1 MRIET
6 LPVFSKVAAE
16 ADVRGLG
23 LAEKLPAD
31 REGKPWK
38 LSKHQVE
45 TYRALTQEDVD
56 VVLNVAMTGDGKSLA
71 AYLPTLIDPANH
83 CLGMYPT
90 NELLRDQERQLRG
103 YLSSFGVPEEQVPLS
118 SLWGA
123 ELTRLEDRLGMQS
136 RDALLKER
144 FSNASVILTNPD
156 IFNLVMNYSYGQY
169 SPMFTEE
176 ELPYTLGVNFDS
188 FIFDEFHVFS
198 VPQIV
203 AALTSMLYFAEQPGL
218 RSKFLFSSATPSETL
233 IEMIDR
239 AGLRYRLVKGEYAS
253 ERDDSY
259 RQVLYP
265 ASLEFDKLEP
275 NTDAETWVRE
285 HVDDLVTFWHG
296 CDRQA
301 KGAIIVNSVAVAR
314 RITEFL
320 AGALAPEGISVGE
333 NTGLTDQARRRE
345 ALTKDVVVGTST
357 IDVGVD
363 FNINYLIF
371 ESTNAGNFL
380 QRLGRLGRVRQG
392 EAAFPRYKAHAL
404 LSSRTPWIYAR
415 LQEGFADGETVER
428 TGKFQEVVNGA
439 FPQENSFLPYI
450 KRWGKLVP
458 AHILAVLQ
466 RRKDAYTDLIGRL
479 KPRYSRTFG
488 LDMEKAQGSYW
499 AMVKHE
505 EKGKRVLDEVLS
517 FRGSS
522 PFQVACW
529 DASVHPPA
537 FIAYDLLSLVQ
548 TAEFELVQ
556 REEYEGAVRRYVP
569 QEEQAAALDLAKHT
583 LGGEG
588 NNPLLMRIR
597 GFLPDRDWLAL
608 SIGEDLSELQDQVK
622 VLHGLRID
630 EPCNNPGL
638 GSMNAV
644 LKRQNVVCFCTR
656 ENIPVLR
663 RKLHLPAM
671 FPLFKIRD
679 LYEKEYAVT
688 FGKSALLLESVML
701 RYKNRSAEDA
711 AIIL

>member
-1 MRIET
+1 M
-6 LPVFSKVAAE
+6 PVFSKVAAE
-16 ADVRGLG
+16 ADVEALG
-23 LAEKLPAD
+23 LAEKLPTD
-31 REGKPWK
+31 REGKPWR

-71 AYLPTLIDPANH
+71 AYLPTLTDPANH

-103 YLSSFGVPEEQVPLS
+103 YLSSFGVTEDQVPLS

-123 ELTRLEDRLGMQS
+123 ELTRLEERLGMQS

-176 ELPYTLGVNFDS
+176 ELPYTLGVNFDT
-188 FIFDEFHVFS
+188 FVFDEFHVFS

-203 AALTSMLYFAEQPGL
+203 AALTSMLYFAQQPGL
-218 RSKFLFSSATPSETL
+218 RSKFLFSSATPSDIL

-253 ERDDSY
+253 GPGDSY

-265 ASLEFDKLEP
+265 VSLEFDKPEP
-275 NTDAETWVRE
+275 NADAETWVRE
-285 HVDDLVTFWHG
+285 HVDELVEFWHS

-301 KGAIIVNSVAVAR
+301 KGAIIVNSVAMAR
-314 RITEFL
+314 RIAEFL

-333 NTGLTDQARRRE
+333 NTGLTDQTRRRE
-345 ALTKDVVVGTST
+345 ALTKDIVVGTST

-380 QRLGRLGRVRQG
+380 QRLGRLARVRQG
-392 EAAFPRYKAHAL
+392 EPAFPHYEAHAL
-404 LSSRTPWIYAR
+404 LSSRTPWIHSR
-415 LQEGFADGETVER
+415 LQEGFRDGETVER

-439 FPQENSFLPYI
+439 FPQENSFLPYV
-450 KRWGKLVP
+450 KRWGKLLP

-466 RRKDAYTDLIGRL
+466 RRKDAYADLLTRL
-479 KPRYSRTFG
+479 KPRYSEAFG
-488 LDMEKAQGSYW
+488 LDIEKAQSHYW
-499 AMVKHE
+499 GLVKHE

-529 DASVHPPA
+529 DTSVDPPA
-537 FIAYDLLSLVQ
+537 FIAYDLFSLVQ
-548 TAEFELVQ
+548 TADFELV
-556 REEYEGAVRRYVP
+556 EPGEYESAVKRHVP
-569 QEEQAAALDLAKHT
+569 QEELAAALGQSKYT
-583 LGGEG
+583 LGHEG
-588 NNPLLMRIR
+588 NNPLLVRIR
-597 GFLPDRDWLAL
+597 GFWPDRDWLTL
-608 SIGEDLSELQDQVK
+608 SIAEDLSELQDQVK

-630 EPCNNPGL
+630 KPNNNPQL
-638 GSMNAV
+638 GSVNTV

-671 FPLFKIRD
+671 FPLFKICD
-679 LYEKEYAVT
+679 LYEKEYAIT